1 MILLT
6 DMVNIQEVEKGLN
19 AMERFMQTLPEKMI
33 GVGIKVIFALLIFII
48 GAKVISVL
56 RKLIKKGLKKSPVS
70 EAVEQFLDSVVKTVC
85 YVLLI
90 FMILQVFGLQATTIA
105 TVLGSAGVTIG
116 LAIQGS
122 LSNCIGGFLILIL
135 KPFKVGDY
143 IIEDGFKNEG
153 TVKEISIFYTKLS
166 TPDNKIILIPNGTL
180 ANSSLTNVTEAPERR
195 VDFKV
200 GISYN
205 ANIAYARK
213 IVQELGAKNELVNQE
228 KGVTVVVDE
237 LGDSSVV
244 LSVRFWAKKENYWDA
259 RFQMIEGVKT
269 AFDEHGV
276 QIPYNQLDVH
286 LIKD

>member
-19 AMERFMQTLPEKMI
+19 AMERFMKTLPEKMI

-48 GAKVISVL
+48 GAKVISVI
-56 RKLIKKGLKKSPVS
+56 RKLVKKGLKKSPVS

-180 ANSSLTNVTEAPERR
+180 ANSSLTNVTDAPERR

>member
-19 AMERFMQTLPEKMI
+19 AMERFMKTLPEKMI

-48 GAKVISVL
+48 GAKVISVI
-56 RKLIKKGLKKSPVS
+56 RKLVKKGLKKSPVS

-180 ANSSLTNVTEAPERR
+180 ANSSLTNVTDAPERR

-213 IVQELGAKNELVNQE
+213 IVQELRAKNELVNQE
-228 KGVTVVVDE
+228 EGVAVVVDE

>member
-19 AMERFMQTLPEKMI
+19 AMERFMKTLPEKMI

-48 GAKVISVL
+48 GAKVISVI
-56 RKLIKKGLKKSPVS
+56 RKLVKKGLKKSPVS

-180 ANSSLTNVTEAPERR
+180 ANSSLTNVTDAPERR

-228 KGVTVVVDE
+228 KGVAVVVDE

>member
-1 MILLT
+1 
-6 DMVNIQEVEKGLN
+6 
-19 AMERFMQTLPEKMI
+19 MERFMKTLPEKMI

-48 GAKVISVL
+48 GAKVISVI
-56 RKLIKKGLKKSPVS
+56 RKLVKKGLKKSPVS

-180 ANSSLTNVTEAPERR
+180 ANSSLTNVTDAPERR

-244 LSVRFWAKKENYWDA
+244 LSVRFWTKKENYWDA